1 MKRILTLLFLL
12 PPLISFA
19 QVENASLIHNKKQM
33 DVALD
38 LRLDKQLAAG
48 TKVLVLTPRIVGAQ
62 DTLGLK
68 PVGIYLKDKHYH
80 LLSGLGVVERNDIYG
95 AEDLPASLSYRTSVP
110 YERWMK
116 DAKLELVTSYEGC
129 CGDRGVERVDS
140 LVAWVEPPIQFHP
153 DPICVTPPAQPK
165 LRSVTGSASV
175 SFASGSAKV
184 NPGLKGNAAQLDK
197 IHASVEA
204 LRGDPDLTVRRIWL
218 QGSASPEGKYASNE
232 QLARSRTQALCD
244 YVASRLDLPSELY
257 ETDYIAENW
266 EDLRAYV
273 SASSLKDREAL
284 LGIIDSDAAPD
295 TKEQQIRSKHAAS
308 WKIISKECLPELRR
322 TNCRVDYEIRSY
334 ADPQEA
340 VRVLAVAPERLTLS
354 EFHTAAQAY
363 RPGSEEFTKA
373 YEEALR
379 FFPEDE
385 AANINAANAAISAG
399 DYDRARALLAKA
411 GTSAE
416 AAYAR
421 GTLEASQGNY
431 EAAVPHFREAYAG
444 GIAKA
449 GAILEE
455 IDR

>member
-19 QVENASLIHNKKQM
+19 QVENVSLIHNKKQM

-48 TKVLVLTPRIVGAQ
+48 TKVLVLTPRIVGSQ

-80 LLSGLGVVERNDIYG
+80 LLSSLGVVEGNDIYG
-95 AEDLPASLSYRTSVP
+95 AEDLPATLSYRTSVP
-110 YERWMK
+110 FERWMK

-129 CGDRGVERVDS
+129 CGDRGVERADS
-140 LVAWVEPPIQFHP
+140 LAAWVEPPIQFHP
-153 DPICVTPPAQPK
+153 DPIYVTPPAQPK
-165 LRSVTGSASV
+165 LRSVTGSVSV

-204 LRGDPDLTVRRIWL
+204 LRSDPDLTVRHIWF

-232 QLARSRTQALCD
+232 QLARSRAQALCD

-295 TKEQQIRSKHAAS
+295 IKEQQIRNKHAAS
-308 WKIISKECLPELRR
+308 WKVISTECLPELRR

-363 RPGSEEFTKA
+363 RPGSEEFTKV

-399 DYDRARALLAKA
+399 DYGRARALLTKA